1 MWHLCSPGVYMDRI
15 VHRYW
20 EGVSI
25 GTGGEYMHILVGSIQ
40 RYLRLTVA
48 WASSGSVFVVGIDTL
63 KELFA

>member
-1 MWHLCSPGVYMDRI
+1 MDRI